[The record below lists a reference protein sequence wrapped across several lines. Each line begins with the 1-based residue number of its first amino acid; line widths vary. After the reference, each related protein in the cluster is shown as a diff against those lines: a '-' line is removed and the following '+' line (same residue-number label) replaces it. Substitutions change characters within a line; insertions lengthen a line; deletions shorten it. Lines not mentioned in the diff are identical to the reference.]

1 MIDEEKNSKEHYKS
15 KVEELKDRLQSISSD
30 HQQELENVKAK
41 YSEQIAECKE
51 ENQSKVFVL
60 FTYYFFSK
68 AVGKWAP
75 FMSFSI
81 QFSCEGLFF

>member
-1 MIDEEKNSKEHYKS
+1 MENAYEQRVRMIDEEKNSKEHYKS

-60 FTYYFFSK
+60 FIY
-68 AVGKWAP
+68 
-75 FMSFSI
+75 
-81 QFSCEGLFF
+81 

>member
-51 ENQSKVFVL
+51 ENHSKVFII
-60 FTYYFFSK
+60 FF
-68 AVGKWAP
+68 V
-75 FMSFSI
+75 
-81 QFSCEGLFF
+81 

>member
-1 MIDEEKNSKEHYKS
+1 MENAYEQRVRMIDEEKNSKEHYKS

-30 HQQELENVKAK
+30 HQQELENVKAR

-60 FTYYFFSK
+60 FIY
-68 AVGKWAP
+68 
-75 FMSFSI
+75 
-81 QFSCEGLFF
+81 

>member
-60 FTYYFFSK
+60 FIYQFFLK
-68 AVGKWAP
+68 
-75 FMSFSI
+75 
-81 QFSCEGLFF
+81 L